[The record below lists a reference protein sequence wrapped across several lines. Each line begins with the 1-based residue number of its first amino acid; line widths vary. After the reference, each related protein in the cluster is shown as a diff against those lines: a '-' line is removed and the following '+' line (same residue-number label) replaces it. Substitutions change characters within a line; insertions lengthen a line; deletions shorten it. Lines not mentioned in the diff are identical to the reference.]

1 MNHKIFDF
9 ECKERG
15 LRAKQTRMGQ
25 SLCWLVVISLT
36 VSWLFPLG
44 FGFGGPD
51 LSEAARIKD
60 IASIEGVREN
70 QLIGYGLIVGLD
82 RTGDSV
88 VGGQF
93 TAQAIISM
101 LNTMGINLKIN
112 PIQLLT
118 RNTASVMVTAKLPPF
133 ARPGM
138 KLDVQVSSMAN
149 AKSLKGGTLLL
160 TPLKAANQ
168 QVYAVAQGPISTS
181 GFTAGGG
188 GTSVTKNQQSGGIVP
203 GGAIVERAV
212 PIDMNTWDTF
222 SLTMHQADFT
232 TALRVSEVINRH
244 LGDGLASAVSSGQ
257 VQVAVPDR
265 FQGKIVQMIAAVE
278 GLNVAVDVSA
288 KVVVNE
294 RTGTIV
300 MGEHVRLASM
310 AISHGDLT
318 INIQTRFNVSQPEA
332 PVFIGRG
339 GLGPGR
345 PVVTPDVETDIGRGG
360 RGSGRTEVT
369 PGVGRGGRGP
379 GRTVVT
385 PDVDTEVKEGDGRVI
400 QIDGSVTLGDLVKA
414 LNSLGVTPLDL
425 VAVLTAAKAAGALQ
439 ADLELI

>member
-1 MNHKIFDF
+1 MNRLVDKNGYETGKGKVRREQQKFSRLF
-9 ECKERG
+9 Y
-15 LRAKQTRMGQ
+15 
-25 SLCWLVVISLT
+25 WLVLVPCLA
-36 VSWLFPLG
+36 SWLFPVG
-44 FGFGGPD
+44 FGSPD
-51 LSEAARIKD
+51 VLEAARIKD
-60 IASIEGVREN
+60 IASIEGVRDN

-101 LNTMGINLKIN
+101 LNTMGVNLKVD

-118 RNTASVMVTAKLPPF
+118 KNTASVMVTAKLPPF

-138 KLDVQVSSMAN
+138 RLDVQVSSLAN
-149 AKSLKGGTLLL
+149 AKSLRGGTLLL

-181 GFTAGGG
+181 GFEAGGG
-188 GTSVTKNQQSGGIVP
+188 GTSVVKNQQSGGIIP
-203 GGAIVERAV
+203 GGAIVEQA
-212 PIDMNTWDTF
+212 ISLDMNEWNSF

-232 TALRVSEVINRH
+232 TALRVSEVINTH
-244 LGDGLASAVSSGQ
+244 LGQGTADAVSSGQ
-257 VQVAVPDR
+257 VQVAVPAK

-278 GLNVAVDVSA
+278 GLDVNVDVSA

-310 AISHGDLT
+310 AISHGSLT
-318 INIQTRFNVSQPEA
+318 IKIQTDFNVSQPEA
-332 PVFIGRG
+332 AGLIGSAAG
-339 GLGPGR
+339 ET
-345 PVVTPDVETDIGRGG
+345 VVTPDVEA
-360 RGSGRTEVT
+360 EVEE
-369 PGVGRGGRGP
+369 
-379 GRTVVT
+379 
-385 PDVDTEVKEGDGRVI
+385 DKKRVI
-400 QIDGSVTLGDLVKA
+400 QVDGSVTLGDLVNA
-414 LNSLGVTPLDL
+414 LNSVGVTPRDL

>member
-1 MNHKIFDF
+1 
-9 ECKERG
+9 
-15 LRAKQTRMGQ
+15 MGNRHAQ
-25 SLCWLVVISLT
+25 SEQSVCWLVLISLT
-36 VSWLFPLG
+36 IFWVIPLG
-44 FGFGGPD
+44 FGLGVPN

-60 IASIEGVREN
+60 IASIEGVRDN

-101 LNTMGINLKIN
+101 LNTMGVNLKVD

-118 RNTASVMVTAKLPPF
+118 KNTASVMVTAKLPPF

-138 KLDVQVSSMAN
+138 RLDVQVSSLAN
-149 AKSLKGGTLLL
+149 AKSLRGGTLLL

-181 GFTAGGG
+181 GFEVGGG
-188 GTSVTKNQQSGGIVP
+188 GTSVVKNQQSGGIVP
-203 GGAIVERAV
+203 GGAIVERA
-212 PIDMNTWDTF
+212 INLDMNAWDSF

-232 TALRVSEVINRH
+232 TALRVSEVINTH
-244 LGDGLASAVSSGQ
+244 LGKGIASAVSSGQ
-257 VQVAVPDR
+257 VQVAVPAK

-278 GLNVAVDVSA
+278 GLDVNVDVSA

-310 AISHGDLT
+310 AISHGSLT
-318 INIQTRFNVSQPEA
+318 IKIQTDFNVSQPEA
-332 PVFIGRG
+332 AGLIGSAAG
-339 GLGPGR
+339 DT
-345 PVVTPDVETDIGRGG
+345 VVTPDVET
-360 RGSGRTEVT
+360 EVEE
-369 PGVGRGGRGP
+369 
-379 GRTVVT
+379 
-385 PDVDTEVKEGDGRVI
+385 DKKRVI
-400 QIDGSVTLGDLVKA
+400 QVDGSVTLGDLVNA
-414 LNSLGVTPLDL
+414 LNSVGVTPRDL

>member
-1 MNHKIFDF
+1 MLSPNYKQVGRFKG
-9 ECKERG
+9 E
-15 LRAKQTRMGQ
+15 LRLRKGV
-25 SLCWLVVISLT
+25 SWYLVILLT
-36 VSWLFPLG
+36 LWWLFPLSYG
-44 FGFGGPD
+44 VRGLG

-101 LNTMGINLKIN
+101 LNTMGVNLKID

-138 KLDVQVSSMAN
+138 KLDVQVSSLAN
-149 AKSLKGGTLLL
+149 AKSLRGGTLLL

-181 GFTAGGG
+181 GFEAGTG
-188 GTSVTKNQQSGGIVP
+188 GTKVVKNQQSGGIIP

-212 PIDMNTWDTF
+212 KMDMNAWNKF

-232 TALRVSEVINRH
+232 TALRVSEVINGH

-257 VQVAVPDR
+257 IQVAVPER

-278 GLNVAVDVSA
+278 GLNVNVDVSA

-300 MGEHVRLASM
+300 MGDHVRLASM
-310 AISHGDLT
+310 AISHGNLT
-318 INIQTRFNVSQPEA
+318 IRIQTRFNVSQPEA
-332 PVFIGRG
+332 PGLIGSAAG
-339 GLGPGR
+339 K
-345 PVVTPDVETDIGRGG
+345 
-360 RGSGRTEVT
+360 
-369 PGVGRGGRGP
+369 
-379 GRTVVT
+379 TVVT
-385 PDVDTEVKEGDGRVI
+385 PDVDSEVEEDKKRVI
-400 QIDGSVTLGDLVKA
+400 QVDESVTLGDLVKA
-414 LNSLGVTPLDL
+414 LNSVGVTPRDL

>member
-1 MNHKIFDF
+1 MGDTNFQLVNSVLSKHEMESRMLGQK
-9 ECKERG
+9 CKQVSLLEREPR
-15 LRAKQTRMGQ
+15 LRKRV
-25 SLCWLVVISLT
+25 SWCVVIALAL
-36 VSWLFPLG
+36 SWLFPLG
-44 FGFGGPD
+44 FGSGGPG

-60 IASIEGVREN
+60 IASIEGVRDN

-101 LNTMGINLKIN
+101 LNTMGVNLKID

-138 KLDVQVSSMAN
+138 KLDVQVSSLAN
-149 AKSLKGGTLLL
+149 AKSLRGGTLLL

-168 QVYAVAQGPISTS
+168 KVYAVAQGPISTS
-181 GFTAGGG
+181 GFEAGGG
-188 GTSVTKNQQSGGIVP
+188 GTKVVKNQQSGGIIP

-212 PIDMNTWDTF
+212 KIDMNAWNTF

-232 TALRVSEVINRH
+232 TALRVSEVINGH

-257 VQVAVPDR
+257 IQVAVPER

-278 GLNVAVDVSA
+278 GLNVNVDVSA

-310 AISHGDLT
+310 AISHGNLT
-318 INIQTRFNVSQPEA
+318 IRIQTQFNVSQPEA
-332 PVFIGRG
+332 PGLIGSAAG
-339 GLGPGR
+339 
-345 PVVTPDVETDIGRGG
+345 E
-360 RGSGRTEVT
+360 
-369 PGVGRGGRGP
+369 
-379 GRTVVT
+379 TVVT
-385 PDVDTEVKEGDGRVI
+385 PEVDAEVEEDKKRVI
-400 QIDGSVTLGDLVKA
+400 QVDGSVTLGDLVKA
-414 LNSLGVTPLDL
+414 LNSVGVTPRDL

>member
-1 MNHKIFDF
+1 MVSA
-9 ECKERG
+9 G
-15 LRAKQTRMGQ
+15 
-25 SLCWLVVISLT
+25 SLT
-36 VSWLFPLG
+36 TP
-44 FGFGGPD
+44 
-51 LSEAARIKD
+51 EEIQAARIKD
-60 IASIEGVREN
+60 IASVEGVRDN
-70 QLIGYGLIVGLD
+70 QLIGYGLVVGLD

-101 LNTMGINLKIN
+101 LNTMGINLKID

-168 QVYAVAQGPISTS
+168 QVYAVVQGPISTS
-181 GFTAGGG
+181 GFEAGAGG
-188 GTSVTKNQQSGGIVP
+188 TTVVKNQQSGGIIP

-212 PIDMNTWDTF
+212 DLDMQTWEKF
-222 SLTMHQADFT
+222 SLTMHQADFV
-232 TALRVSEVINRH
+232 TALRVSEAINAH
-244 LGDGLASAVSSGQ
+244 LGDGVALAVSSGQ
-257 VQVAVPDR
+257 IEVGIPER
-265 FQGKIVQMIAAVE
+265 FQGKIVQMIASVE
-278 GLNVAVDVSA
+278 GLDVNVDVRA

-310 AISHGDLT
+310 AIAHGSLT
-318 INIQTRFNVSQPEA
+318 IKIKTRFDVSQPEA
-332 PVFIGRG
+332 PALIGSAAG
-339 GLGPGR
+339 
-345 PVVTPDVETDIGRGG
+345 T
-360 RGSGRTEVT
+360 
-369 PGVGRGGRGP
+369 
-379 GRTVVT
+379 TVVT
-385 PDVDTEVKEGDGRVI
+385 PSVDTEAEEDKKRVI
-400 QIDGSVTLGDLVKA
+400 QVDGSVTLGDLVKA
-414 LNSLGVTPLDL
+414 LNSVGVTPRDL

>member
-1 MNHKIFDF
+1 MGDTDF
-9 ECKERG
+9 QLANSVLRKQGMELRG
-15 LRAKQTRMGQ
+15 LGKNCKQVCLIEGETG
-25 SLCWLVVISLT
+25 LGKT
-36 VSWLFPLG
+36 VSWFVVIALSLSWIFPLG
-44 FGFGGPD
+44 FGLGGPD

-101 LNTMGINLKIN
+101 LNTMGVNLKID

-138 KLDVQVSSMAN
+138 KLDVQVSSLAN
-149 AKSLKGGTLLL
+149 AKSLRGGTLLL

-181 GFTAGGG
+181 GFEAGDG
-188 GTSVTKNQQSGGIVP
+188 GTKVVKNQQSGGIIP

-212 PIDMNTWDTF
+212 KIDMNAWNKF

-232 TALRVSEVINRH
+232 TALRVSEVINGH

-257 VQVAVPDR
+257 IQVAVPER

-278 GLNVAVDVSA
+278 GLNVNIDVSA

-310 AISHGDLT
+310 AISHGNLT
-318 INIQTRFNVSQPEA
+318 IRIQTRFNVSQPEA
-332 PVFIGRG
+332 PGLIGSAAG
-339 GLGPGR
+339 
-345 PVVTPDVETDIGRGG
+345 E
-360 RGSGRTEVT
+360 
-369 PGVGRGGRGP
+369 
-379 GRTVVT
+379 TVVT
-385 PDVDTEVKEGDGRVI
+385 PEVDSEVEEDKKRVI
-400 QIDGSVTLGDLVKA
+400 QVDGSVTLGDLVKA
-414 LNSLGVTPLDL
+414 LNSVGVTPRDL

>member
-1 MNHKIFDF
+1 MVNSKIFDF
-9 ECKERG
+9 EWKEPD
-15 LRAKQTRMGQ
+15 LSAKQTRLRT

-60 IASIEGVREN
+60 IASIEGVRDN
-70 QLIGYGLIVGLD
+70 QLIGYGLVVGLD

-101 LNTMGINLKIN
+101 LNTMGISLRID

-149 AKSLKGGTLLL
+149 AKSLRGGTLLL

-181 GFTAGGG
+181 GFKAGGS

-203 GGAIVERAV
+203 GGAIVDKAVERAAELFV
-212 PIDMNTWDTF
+212 
-222 SLTMHQADFT
+222 
-232 TALRVSEVINRH
+232 ALE
-244 LGDGLASAVSSGQ
+244 
-257 VQVAVPDR
+257 
-265 FQGKIVQMIAAVE
+265 
-278 GLNVAVDVSA
+278 A
-288 KVVVNE
+288 K
-294 RTGTIV
+294 R
-300 MGEHVRLASM
+300 
-310 AISHGDLT
+310 
-318 INIQTRFNVSQPEA
+318 
-332 PVFIGRG
+332 
-339 GLGPGR
+339 
-345 PVVTPDVETDIGRGG
+345 TPDARIVGWTPEPIVLETD
-360 RGSGRTEVT
+360 
-369 PGVGRGGRGP
+369 
-379 GRTVVT
+379 
-385 PDVDTEVKEGDGRVI
+385 
-400 QIDGSVTLGDLVKA
+400 
-414 LNSLGVTPLDL
+414 
-425 VAVLTAAKAAGALQ
+425 
-439 ADLELI
+439 

>member
-1 MNHKIFDF
+1 LS
-9 ECKERG
+9 R
-15 LRAKQTRMGQ
+15 KQIR
-25 SLCWLVVISLT
+25 SEKFVSWLVVVSLSL
-36 VSWLFPLG
+36 SWLFPLG
-44 FGFGGPD
+44 FGWSGPD

-60 IASIEGVREN
+60 IASIEGVRDN

-101 LNTMGINLKIN
+101 LNTMGVNLKID

-118 RNTASVMVTAKLPPF
+118 KNTASVMVTAKLPPF

-138 KLDVQVSSMAN
+138 ELDVQVSSLAN
-149 AKSLKGGTLLL
+149 AKSLRGGTLLL

-181 GFTAGGG
+181 GFEAGSG
-188 GTSVTKNQQSGGIVP
+188 GTSVVKNQQSGGIIP
-203 GGAIVERAV
+203 GGAIVERA
-212 PIDMNTWDTF
+212 ITLDMNTWEKF

-232 TALRVSEVINRH
+232 TALRVSEVINGH

-257 VQVAVPDR
+257 IQVAVPER
-265 FQGKIVQMIAAVE
+265 FQGNIVQMIAAVE
-278 GLNVAVDVSA
+278 GLNVNVDVSA

-310 AISHGDLT
+310 AISHGNLT
-318 INIQTRFNVSQPEA
+318 IRVQTQFNVSQPEA
-332 PVFIGRG
+332 PGLIGSAAG
-339 GLGPGR
+339 K
-345 PVVTPDVETDIGRGG
+345 
-360 RGSGRTEVT
+360 
-369 PGVGRGGRGP
+369 
-379 GRTVVT
+379 TVVT
-385 PDVDTEVKEGDGRVI
+385 PDVDAEVEEDKKRVI
-400 QIDGSVTLGDLVKA
+400 QVDGSVTLGDLVKA
-414 LNSLGVTPLDL
+414 LNSVGVTPRDL

>member
-1 MNHKIFDF
+1 MNSPKL
-9 ECKERG
+9 ECVRIG
-15 LRAKQTRMGQ
+15 IAWGQRQTQGKK
-25 SLCWLVVISLT
+25 SVCWLVVSFVTIS
-36 VSWLFPLG
+36 WFFPLG
-44 FGFGGPD
+44 LNLGAPTF
-51 LSEAARIKD
+51 SEAARIKD
-60 IASIEGVREN
+60 IASIEGVRDN

-101 LNTMGINLKIN
+101 LNTMGINLKVD

-118 RNTASVMVTAKLPPF
+118 KNTASVMVTAKLPPF

-138 KLDVQVSSMAN
+138 RLDVQVSSLAN
-149 AKSLKGGTLLL
+149 AKSLRGGTLLL

-181 GFTAGGG
+181 GFEAAGG
-188 GTSVTKNQQSGGIVP
+188 GTSVVKNQQSGGIVP
-203 GGAIVERAV
+203 GGAIVERA
-212 PIDMNTWDTF
+212 INLDMNAWDSF

-232 TALRVSEVINRH
+232 TALRVSEVINTH
-244 LGDGLASAVSSGQ
+244 LGKGIASAVSSGQ
-257 VQVAVPDR
+257 IQVAVPGR

-278 GLNVAVDVSA
+278 GLDVKVDVSA

-310 AISHGDLT
+310 AISHGSLT
-318 INIQTRFNVSQPEA
+318 IKIQTDFNVSQPEA
-332 PVFIGRG
+332 PGLIGSAAG
-339 GLGPGR
+339 ET
-345 PVVTPDVETDIGRGG
+345 VVTPDVE
-360 RGSGRTEVT
+360 V
-369 PGVGRGGRGP
+369 
-379 GRTVVT
+379 
-385 PDVDTEVKEGDGRVI
+385 DVEEDKKRVI
-400 QIDGSVTLGDLVKA
+400 QVDGSVTLGDLVNA
-414 LNSLGVTPLDL
+414 LNAVGVTPRDL

>member
-1 MNHKIFDF
+1 MSRQPN
-9 ECKERG
+9 
-15 LRAKQTRMGQ
+15 RAGY
-25 SLCWLVVISLT
+25 SVCWMVILALVVSSL
-36 VSWLFPLG
+36 SPLG
-44 FGFGGPD
+44 WGLGMPD
-51 LSEAARIKD
+51 QSEAARIKD
-60 IASIEGVREN
+60 IASIEGVRDN

-101 LNTMGINLKIN
+101 LNTMGVNLKVD

-138 KLDVQVSSMAN
+138 KLDVQVSSLAN
-149 AKSLKGGTLLL
+149 AKSLRGGTLLL

-181 GFTAGGG
+181 GFEAGGG
-188 GTSVTKNQQSGGIVP
+188 GGTTVVKNQQSGGIIP

-212 PIDMNTWDTF
+212 KMDMNAWNMF

-232 TALRVSEVINRH
+232 TALRVSEVINAH
-244 LGDGLASAVSSGQ
+244 LGEGLASAVSSGQ
-257 VQVAVPDR
+257 IQVAVPEQ

-278 GLNVAVDVSA
+278 GLDVKVDVSA

-310 AISHGDLT
+310 AISHGNLT
-318 INIQTRFNVSQPEA
+318 IKIQTRFNVSQPEA
-332 PVFIGRG
+332 P
-339 GLGPGR
+339 GL
-345 PVVTPDVETDIGRGG
+345 V
-360 RGSGRTEVT
+360 GSAAGE
-369 PGVGRGGRGP
+369 
-379 GRTVVT
+379 TVVT
-385 PDVDTEVKEGDGRVI
+385 PEVNADVEEDQKRVI
-400 QIDGSVTLGDLVKA
+400 QVDGSVTLGDLVKA
-414 LNSLGVTPLDL
+414 LNSVGVTPRDL

-439 ADLELI
+439 AELELI

>member
-1 MNHKIFDF
+1 MKSYR
-9 ECKERG
+9 K
-15 LRAKQTRMGQ
+15 
-25 SLCWLVVISLT
+25 SLYEWCCWPVVVFLM
-36 VSWLFPLG
+36 VSWVSPLG
-44 FGFGGPD
+44 LGLGSPAP
-51 LSEAARIKD
+51 SEAARIKD
-60 IASIEGVREN
+60 IASIEGVRDN

-101 LNTMGINLKIN
+101 LNTMGVNLKVDPN
-112 PIQLLT
+112 QLLT
-118 RNTASVMVTAKLPPF
+118 KNTASVMVTAKLPPF

-138 KLDVQVSSMAN
+138 KLDVQVSSLAN
-149 AKSLKGGTLLL
+149 AKSLRGGTLLL

-181 GFTAGGG
+181 GFEGGAGG
-188 GTSVTKNQQSGGIVP
+188 TKVVKNQQSGGIIP
-203 GGAIVERAV
+203 GGAIVEKAV
-212 PIDMNTWDTF
+212 KIDMNTWSKF

-232 TALRVSEVINRH
+232 TALRVSEVINGN
-244 LGDGLASAVSSGQ
+244 LGNGLASAVSSGQ
-257 VQVAVPDR
+257 IQVAVPER

-278 GLNVAVDVSA
+278 KLNVQVDVSA

-310 AISHGDLT
+310 AVSHGNLT
-318 INIQTRFNVSQPEA
+318 IRIQTEFNVSQPNA
-332 PVFIGRG
+332 PLALGRG
-339 GLGPGR
+339 ASA
-345 PVVTPDVETDIGRGG
+345 GG
-360 RGSGRTEVT
+360 S
-369 PGVGRGGRGP
+369 
-379 GRTVVT
+379 TVVT
-385 PDVDTEVKEGDGRVI
+385 PSVDTEVEEEPSRVI
-400 QIDGSVTLGDLVKA
+400 QVDGSVTLGDLVKA
-414 LNSLGVTPLDL
+414 LNSVGVTPRDL

>member
-1 MNHKIFDF
+1 MTHYGIRWVNP
-9 ECKERG
+9 
-15 LRAKQTRMGQ
+15 
-25 SLCWLVVISLT
+25 SCWVVVVFLMASW
-36 VSWLFPLG
+36 VSPLG
-44 FGFGGPD
+44 VGLLAPEM
-51 LSEAARIKD
+51 SEAARIKD
-60 IASIEGVREN
+60 ITSIEGVRDN

-101 LNTMGINLKIN
+101 LNTMGINLKID

-138 KLDVQVSSMAN
+138 KIDVQVSSLAN
-149 AKSLKGGTLLL
+149 AKSLKGGTLLM

-168 QVYAVAQGPISTS
+168 KVYAVAQGPISTS
-181 GFTAGGG
+181 GFESASG
-188 GTSVTKNQQSGGIVP
+188 GTKVVKNQQSGGIIP
-203 GGAIVERAV
+203 GGAIVERAI
-212 PIDMNTWDTF
+212 PLNMNTWKTF

-232 TALRVSEVINRH
+232 TALRVSDVINTH
-244 LGDGLASAVSSGQ
+244 VGKGLAVAVSSGQ
-257 VQVAVPDR
+257 VQVTVPER
-265 FQGKIVQMIAAVE
+265 FQGNIVRMIAQVE
-278 GLNVAVDVSA
+278 VLTVNVDVSA

-310 AISHGDLT
+310 AIAHGNLT
-318 INIQTRFNVSQPEA
+318 IKIQTDFNVSQPNA
-332 PVFIGRG
+332 PLALGRG
-339 GLGPGR
+339 AS
-345 PVVTPDVETDIGRGG
+345 TGG
-360 RGSGRTEVT
+360 E
-369 PGVGRGGRGP
+369 
-379 GRTVVT
+379 TVVT
-385 PDVDTEVKEGDGRVI
+385 PEVDIDVEEERSRVI
-400 QIDGSVTLGDLVKA
+400 QVDGSVTLGDLVKA
-414 LNSLGVTPLDL
+414 LNSVGVTPRDL